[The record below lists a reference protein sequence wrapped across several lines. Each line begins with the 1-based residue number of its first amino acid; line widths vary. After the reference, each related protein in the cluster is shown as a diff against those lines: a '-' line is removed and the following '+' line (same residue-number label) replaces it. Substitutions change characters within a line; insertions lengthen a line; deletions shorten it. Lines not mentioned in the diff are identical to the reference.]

1 MKKKQ
6 EKQMDA
12 DIDRDLGEQPI
23 AKIMALHGL
32 KTHDLVACS
41 TEQITHKM
49 VSRAVK
55 GRRLTSVV
63 QCKILNALNK
73 TSKKNYLLK
82 DLFNY

>member
-1 MKKKQ
+1 
-6 EKQMDA
+6 MDA
-12 DIDRDLGEQPI
+12 GIDRDLGEQPI

-32 KTHDLVACS
+32 KAHDLVACS

-55 GRRLTSVV
+55 GRRLTPSV
-63 QCKILNALNK
+63 QSKILNALNK
-73 TSKKNYLLK
+73 ASKKNYLLK

>member
-1 MKKKQ
+1 
-6 EKQMDA
+6 MDN

-32 KTHDLVACS
+32 KVHDLVVCS

-49 VSRAVK
+49 VTRAVK
-55 GRRLTSVV
+55 GRRLTPSV
-63 QCKILNALNK
+63 QSKIFNALNK
-73 TSKKNYLLK
+73 ASKKNYLLK

>member
-1 MKKKQ
+1 MN
-6 EKQMDA
+6 A

-23 AKIMALHGL
+23 AKIMALYGL

-41 TEQITHKM
+41 TEQITYKM

-55 GRRLTSVV
+55 GRRLTPAIQS
-63 QCKILNALNK
+63 KILNALNK
-73 TSKKNYLLK
+73 ASKKSYLPK

>member
-1 MKKKQ
+1 MT
-6 EKQMDA
+6 A
-12 DIDRDLGEQPI
+12 DIKRDLGVQPI

-32 KTHDLVACS
+32 KGHDLVACS

-55 GRRLTSVV
+55 GRRLTPAVKS
-63 QCKILNALNK
+63 KILNALNK
-73 TSKKNYLLK
+73 VLKKEYLLK